1 MAIVVVSKVEMNV
14 CLESRLL
21 LLPLDDDVC
30 NANADEV
37 RTAREDDEAVRKA
50 VAIRSRRISP
60 SFVTITISR
69 GCDYDGMGARVWWIG
84 HGVKR
89 SVSCE

>member
-60 SFVTITISR
+60 SFVTISLE
-69 GCDYDGMGARVWWIG
+69 GCDYDGMMRI

-89 SVSCE
+89 CE